1 MLVIMVRL
9 YLSSK
14 RVVMKEK
21 LSMEMLDTIIGDIE
35 SKYMEA

>member
-1 MLVIMVRL
+1 MIMVRL